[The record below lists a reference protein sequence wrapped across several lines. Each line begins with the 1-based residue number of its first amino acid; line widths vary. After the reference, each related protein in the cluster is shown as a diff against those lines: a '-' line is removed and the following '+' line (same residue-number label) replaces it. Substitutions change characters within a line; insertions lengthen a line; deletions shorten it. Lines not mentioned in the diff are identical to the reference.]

1 MEKKK
6 DWGKAMCIMSVVQI
20 NILAEFN
27 LVEKLK
33 HQQGDDYEGG
43 GNLWVVMLDFSVL
56 TRK

>member
-1 MEKKK
+1 
-6 DWGKAMCIMSVVQI
+6 MCIMSVVQI

-27 LVEKLK
+27 LTEKLK

>member
-1 MEKKK
+1 
-6 DWGKAMCIMSVVQI
+6 MCIMSVVQI

-27 LVEKLK
+27 LMEKLK
-33 HQQGDDYEGG
+33 HQQGDDYEGR